1 MISVH
6 NWTKGSDRSIDGGII
21 ENNWGNCRFEN
32 LASSA
37 LRGRNMSM
45 WREER
50 WTEEKPDLNDNEQN
64 TRLYFASTPEDRSA
78 YLNNQPRTCLNVTCM
93 GEDEH
98 LWSLHPELQQLFTSL
113 RAYILAPVWKRPSST
128 EEVYLCGAT
137 VLESLHIIKCVN
149 SALGMCEAEN
159 ESESVC
165 VHMWNIFTSQ
175 FDLMGLKVSNIK
187 SHL

>member
-6 NWTKGSDRSIDGGII
+6 NWTEGNDRSSDGRII
-21 ENNWGNCRFEN
+21 ENNWANCGFEK

-64 TRLYFASTPEDRSA
+64 TRLHFASTPEESSA
-78 YLNNQPRTCLNVTCM
+78 YLNNQLVHVSMSHAWERMSTF
-93 GEDEH
+93 
-98 LWSLHPELQQLFTSL
+98 WSLHPQPQQLFSSL
-113 RAYILAPVWKRPSST
+113 RGSHPGPSLKSLSST
-128 EEVYLCGAT
+128 EEVYLFRAT
-137 VLESLHIIKCVN
+137 VLESLHVIICVK
-149 SALGMCEAEN
+149 SALGMCE
-159 ESESVC
+159 SESDREI
-165 VHMWNIFTSQ
+165 VHTWSTFTCR
-175 FDLMGLKVSNIK
+175 FDLTTLKVPNIK